1 MELETNNRLAQSER
15 HDSEQERG
23 SLRKMIELLNRENN
37 VLKKVLKI
45 LPDEHSTNHTQSTTA
60 ALKEHKENMC
70 CNR

>member
-1 MELETNNRLAQSER
+1 
-15 HDSEQERG
+15 
-23 SLRKMIELLNRENN
+23 MIELLNRENN